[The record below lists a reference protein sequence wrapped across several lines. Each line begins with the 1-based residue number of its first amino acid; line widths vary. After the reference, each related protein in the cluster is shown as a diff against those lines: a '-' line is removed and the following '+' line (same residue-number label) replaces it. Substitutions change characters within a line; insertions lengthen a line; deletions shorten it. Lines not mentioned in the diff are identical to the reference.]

1 MYHPAIQNMHQ
12 TNFIVRE
19 PLLDAKQRVIGY
31 ELCWQQHGGAEVG
44 AAELEALVGFVA
56 EHLVD
61 EERGWLLRDKLL
73 FLDAVPAMLSTDAL
87 HALPPE
93 RTVLSIGV
101 RELANTDTR
110 AAVQALRAGGVGIS
124 LRGANLDL
132 LGRNLSSVASCAE
145 VRFTGADVATQA
157 RTYAAVKQSA
167 LRMVGRP
174 VATWADFDACAA
186 LGLDAFV
193 GKLHLTPREGGNVKG
208 MNPAQAIILQLMQMV
223 QNNEDV
229 PKIEAVLKRDPA
241 LIYKLLRFINS
252 AGFGAGRQ
260 IESLRQAIAMLGYA
274 PLYRWLVLLLATA
287 SSSGYSPVLMETA
300 VVRARLCELLG
311 QKFLPRAEGEYLFVA
326 GMFSLLDRLLGLPM
340 KEVLDT
346 IQLPDEVVRALL
358 TRGGVYGPYLA
369 LAEACELNSTL
380 VASMAAGLDISPL
393 EVNKAHLSA
402 LAWAQNVTT

>member
-1 MYHPAIQNMHQ
+1 MHQ

-31 ELCWQQHGGAEVG
+31 ELCWQQQNGREVG
-44 AAELEALVGFVA
+44 PADLESLVGFVA

-61 EERGWLLRDKLL
+61 DDHGWLLREKLL

-93 RTVLSIGV
+93 RTVLSMST
-101 RELANTDTR
+101 RELANPDTR

-132 LGRNLSSVASCAE
+132 LGKNLSSVASYAE
-145 VRFTGADVATQA
+145 VRFTGSDVATQA
-157 RTYAAVKQSA
+157 RTYAAVKQST

-174 VATWADFDACAA
+174 VATWADYDACAA
-186 LGLDAFV
+186 LGLEAFV
-193 GKLHLTPREGGNVKG
+193 GKLHLTPRTGGNTKG

-260 IESLRQAIAMLGYA
+260 VESLRQAIAMLGYA

-311 QKFLPRAEGEYLFVA
+311 QKFLPRAESEYLFVA

-358 TRGGVYGPYLA
+358 TRGGAYGPYLA
-369 LAEACELNSTL
+369 LAEACELNSQL
-380 VASMAAGLDISPL
+380 VASMAAALDISPL
-393 EVNKAHLSA
+393 DVNKAHLSA
-402 LAWAQNVTT
+402 LAWAQNVAT